1 MQLMMETF
9 FVTTSRRA
17 GTDRQVDA
25 LMRAARVMTGISAQA
40 MAAADDVVTMP
51 QLRVLVLAATRAPL
65 NSSTVAATLEIHP
78 SNASRVCER
87 LVQSGLLDRRDSP
100 ADRRQV
106 ELTLTPSGDELVS
119 SMFAHR
125 RAAFS
130 DILRR
135 MPASE
140 RTAITTGLES
150 FADAAGEPVDV
161 AIDVL
166 TSGDV

>member
-1 MQLMMETF
+1 
-9 FVTTSRRA
+9 
-17 GTDRQVDA
+17 
-25 LMRAARVMTGISAQA
+25 MRTARVLTGISAQA
-40 MAAADDVVTMP
+40 MADADAVITMP
-51 QLRVLVLAATRAPL
+51 QLRVLVLAATSGPL
-65 NSSTVAATLEIHP
+65 NSATVASSLRVHP
-78 SNASRVCER
+78 SNASRVSER
-87 LVQSGLLDRRDSP
+87 LVQAGLLDRRDSA

-106 ELTLTPSGDELVS
+106 ELTLTRAGDRLVS

-140 RTAITTGLES
+140 RAALAIGLES
-150 FADAAGEPVDV
+150 FADAAGEPAEV

-166 TSGDV
+166 TSGAI

>member
-1 MQLMMETF
+1 MVETF
-9 FVTTSRRA
+9 SVTTPRRA
-17 GTDRQVDA
+17 ATDRQVDA
-25 LMRAARVMTGISAQA
+25 LMRAARVLTGISAQA
-40 MAAADDVVTMP
+40 MAAADEVVTMP

-65 NSSTVAATLEIHP
+65 NASTVAASLEVHP

-87 LVQSGLLDRRDSP
+87 LVQAGLLDRRDSP

-106 ELTLTPSGDELVS
+106 ELSLTPAGDSLVS

-130 DILRR
+130 DILGR

-140 RTAITTGLES
+140 RAALTTGLES
-150 FADAAGEPVDV
+150 FADAAGEPVEV

-166 TSGDV
+166 TSGAV